1 MWPGA
6 VAQGPP
12 QPSVPAKREP
22 EDQRLATIPL
32 AGSLAAMRAT
42 VAIKVLRTRWSD
54 SRHARSLMM
63 RLGLKKLRLRRRLGR
78 LLANRDYI
86 VSIECFGDVVAV
98 YPGGQV
104 YAVGGAAQKVNDE
117 AVVKAVLQL
126 IARRQATVR
135 PGETPYRPILR
146 FQVHPDALADLFP
159 HISLV

>member
-1 MWPGA
+1 M
-6 VAQGPP
+6 
-12 QPSVPAKREP
+12 
-22 EDQRLATIPL
+22 
-32 AGSLAAMRAT
+32 
-42 VAIKVLRTRWSD
+42 
-54 SRHARSLMM
+54 
-63 RLGLKKLRLRRRLGR
+63 
-78 LLANRDYI
+78 ANRDYI

-146 FQVHPDALADLFP
+146 FQVHPDALRTYFHIYPLFENLGIP
-159 HISLV
+159 MTRENLDS